1 MVSDN
6 PVDPV
11 RAKVIHM
18 FSAQGKSSDTPD
30 TELSESLL
38 LCDGGYRGRQFA
50 RGNQT
55 AIWSPHSRTL
65 TLYEDGQET
74 NQLSLA
80 GDDA

>member
-18 FSAQGKSSDTPD
+18 FSAQGDSPD

-50 RGNQT
+50 RGNKPQFGLPIP
-55 AIWSPHSRTL
+55 AHLPSMRTVRKR
-65 TLYEDGQET
+65 T
-74 NQLSLA
+74 S
-80 GDDA
+80 